1 MWAAQRK
8 DGYYVS
14 TRGSAFRQNRS
25 PGSRTVDKAVIYK
38 RQVDAE
44 GVAGPGGRAVKVTV
58 SVDWK
63 ALPQFLPIGCPVP

>member
-8 DGYYVS
+8 DGLYVS
-14 TRGSAFRQNRS
+14 TRDRWLRHSQSSGSH
-25 PGSRTVDKAVIYK
+25 TVDKAVIYK

-63 ALPQFLPIGCPVP
+63 ALPEFLPMGCPKP